1 MKKNALIA
9 LAVVVVISLCA
20 NIYQFTKLNRYADRY
35 EAGLMKYYEDWVPAY
50 PVDGLSIADL
60 STICAAIDMN
70 ESDPQNRRILN
81 VDMMDNKH
89 VVIQTGIMKG
99 GLWGGG
105 RIFQFRKDENGWVIE
120 PDKTSHW
127 IS

>member
-35 EAGLMKYYEDWVPAY
+35 EAGLMKYYEEWVPTY

-60 STICAAIDMN
+60 FTICAAIDMN
-70 ESDPQNRRILN
+70 EADPQNRRILN

-120 PDKTSHW
+120 PDKTSQW